1 MSNPKAYKV
10 AKRAQKPE
18 NVALMTGT
26 HLRTWRIDHD
36 LTLKDVATLLE
47 HDVNHTSI
55 SRWETDDAGQRQ
67 IPKWATD
74 KLLAHTQITLPL
86 EELHQLLDLARQLQI
101 PAQQLI
107 ARAISAYIAKQRNLL
122 SPAAPSAEPTPA
134 AAAIAPAPA
143 PLYFSQPPGSTHQK
157 VAETPPLYST
167 PPRKTK
173 ASFTP
178 QKGRR
183 LVKAHPCTP
192 AILVKTAA
200 STSPTRAQK
209 SLPGDAKIVPL
220 PPQHVVESPI
230 TPPAATD
237 PDITATESNASR
249 TLR

>member
-26 HLRTWRIDHD
+26 HLRTWRIDHG

-157 VAETPPLYST
+157 VAETPPLYT
-167 PPRKTK
+167 APL
-173 ASFTP
+173 
-178 QKGRR
+178 Q
-183 LVKAHPCTP
+183 HP
-192 AILVKTAA
+192 TA
-200 STSPTRAQK
+200 Q
-209 SLPGDAKIVPL
+209 
-220 PPQHVVESPI
+220 
-230 TPPAATD
+230 
-237 PDITATESNASR
+237 N
-249 TLR
+249 